1 MKSDWEDCQVVK
13 KGSEYHGRGEEYSVE
28 DRKRGSNIIFSIVL
42 RLLVRLRITSG
53 EEGQEGTVILWRKI
67 EI

>member
-13 KGSEYHGRGEEYSVE
+13 KGSEYHGHGEEYSVE
-28 DRKRGSNIIFSIVL
+28 DRKRGSNIIFPIIL
-42 RLLVRLRITSG
+42 RLLGRITSG
-53 EEGQEGTVILWRKI
+53 EECQDGTVILWKKI